1 MAWYRCGGG
10 GNKFLIVPLDFIQI
24 KKKDDF
30 TSLANDKGVL
40 KVTYNTGSA
49 TGSGESGWGIFAT
62 SEFYDLSKY
71 SHVMVTRQSVTSDT
85 IGQKGQIFLLDENNA
100 VTYLRVAAIPNDFTY
115 ETYAELT
122 AKGKY
127 RIGFQ
132 VNTGTYTYGYG
143 TASGSITITD
153 LRLA

>member
-10 GNKFLIVPLDFIQI
+10 GSKFLILPLDFIQI
-24 KKKDDF
+24 K
-30 TSLANDKGVL
+30 TIGESTALSNSGGVL
-40 KVTYNTGSA
+40 KVTYNPNSTTASGSTGS
-49 TGSGESGWGIFAT
+49 GIFAT
-62 SEFYDLSKY
+62 KEFYELSKY

-85 IGQKGQIFLLDENNA
+85 RGQGGQILLIDENDKITA
-100 VTYLRVAAIPNDFTY
+100 LRIQAIPNGFTFENY
-115 ETYAELT
+115 VELT
-122 AKGKY
+122 TKGKY

-143 TASGSITITD
+143 TASGSITISD